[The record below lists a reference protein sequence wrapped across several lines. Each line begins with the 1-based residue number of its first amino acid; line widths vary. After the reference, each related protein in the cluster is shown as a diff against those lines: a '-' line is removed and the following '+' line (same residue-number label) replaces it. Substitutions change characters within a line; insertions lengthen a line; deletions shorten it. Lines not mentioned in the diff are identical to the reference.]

1 MNDFAVVGKRVARID
16 ALEKATGAARF
27 TDDLELPRMLHG
39 KVLWSPHP
47 HARILNIDTS
57 RAERLPGVK
66 AVITGKDWG
75 GIKYGVLPT
84 TRDQHPL
91 ALDKV
96 RYIGDEV
103 AAVAAV
109 DEDTAEEALELI
121 RVEYE
126 VLVPVFDPEEAMLEG
141 APRIHEEAPGNI
153 SVHMKTELGDV
164 EKGFR
169 DSDYVREDRFETQA
183 VAHCQLECYVAL
195 ASFDASGRLE
205 IWTPNQSPFAKR
217 RALANALKMSLDD
230 VRVRRSYVGGAFGGR
245 SETFALDFCAAL
257 LSRRTGRP
265 VKITYSREESFRS
278 TRQKHPFV
286 LYLKTGVKRDGTIVA
301 KDLRVVADGGAY
313 NSTAAIAMSNPPTML
328 LPLFRIPN
336 FRYEAFRVYTNKSV
350 RGAMRGHGSQQFRF
364 ADGCQMDMIAED
376 LGMDPIEIRLKN
388 VVETGERLINGSIV
402 YSSGLREC
410 IEKAAEASGWW
421 EKKRQPSPGRGL
433 GIGCACT
440 TCGFSLGIRSSSSAF
455 VKFNEDGQA
464 TLFTG
469 TQDNGQGNWSMMV
482 QIAAE
487 ELGVSMNDVRLVAAD
502 TETTLQD
509 PGTYSMSTTFIS
521 GNAVKSAAADARRQI
536 LEIAADKLEA
546 NAADLD
552 ARQGHVYVKG
562 SPEKSIGIPEVIK
575 LAMALGKPIMGKG
588 YYMPK
593 MDPLNYQT
601 GDFRGQNTGTWSFGT
616 VVAEVQVDPETGRVA
631 LERVTAAH
639 DCGRAINPNE
649 VEGQAEGSVVLGQGQ
664 VLTEELKWDGGLLL
678 NSSFLDYGIPTA
690 ADSPEVKTIIVETI
704 DPNGPFGAK
713 EAAEPINVAI
723 IPAIAN
729 AIYDAIGVR
738 IQSLP
743 ITPDKILEAIKEKS
757 PQKA

>member
-301 KDLRVVADGGAY
+301 KDLRW
-313 NSTAAIAMSNPPTML
+313 
-328 LPLFRIPN
+328 R
-336 FRYEAFRVYTNKSV
+336 
-350 RGAMRGHGSQQFRF
+350 
-364 ADGCQMDMIAED
+364 
-376 LGMDPIEIRLKN
+376 
-388 VVETGERLINGSIV
+388 
-402 YSSGLREC
+402 
-410 IEKAAEASGWW
+410 
-421 EKKRQPSPGRGL
+421 
-433 GIGCACT
+433 
-440 TCGFSLGIRSSSSAF
+440 SL
-455 VKFNEDGQA
+455 Q
-464 TLFTG
+464 
-469 TQDNGQGNWSMMV
+469 
-482 QIAAE
+482 
-487 ELGVSMNDVRLVAAD
+487 
-502 TETTLQD
+502 
-509 PGTYSMSTTFIS
+509 
-521 GNAVKSAAADARRQI
+521 
-536 LEIAADKLEA
+536 
-546 NAADLD
+546 
-552 ARQGHVYVKG
+552 
-562 SPEKSIGIPEVIK
+562 
-575 LAMALGKPIMGKG
+575 
-588 YYMPK
+588 
-593 MDPLNYQT
+593 
-601 GDFRGQNTGTWSFGT
+601 
-616 VVAEVQVDPETGRVA
+616 
-631 LERVTAAH
+631 
-639 DCGRAINPNE
+639 
-649 VEGQAEGSVVLGQGQ
+649 
-664 VLTEELKWDGGLLL
+664 
-678 NSSFLDYGIPTA
+678 
-690 ADSPEVKTIIVETI
+690 
-704 DPNGPFGAK
+704 
-713 EAAEPINVAI
+713 
-723 IPAIAN
+723 
-729 AIYDAIGVR
+729 
-738 IQSLP
+738 
-743 ITPDKILEAIKEKS
+743 
-757 PQKA
+757 

>member
-1 MNDFAVVGKRVARID
+1 VTEFAVIGKRVARID
-16 ALEKATGAARF
+16 APEKATGAARF
-27 TDDLELPRMLHG
+27 TDDLELPHMLHG
-39 KVLWSPHP
+39 KILWSPHA

-57 RAERLPGVK
+57 RAERLKGVR
-66 AVITGKDWG
+66 AVITGKDWEG
-75 GIKYGVLPT
+75 VKYGVFPA

-91 ALDKV
+91 ALNKV

-126 VLVPVFDPEEAMLEG
+126 LLTPVFDPEEAMLEN
-141 APRIHEEAPGNI
+141 APRIHDEIPRNI
-153 SVHMKTELGDV
+153 SVHVKTELGDV

-169 DSDYVREDRFETQA
+169 ESDHVREDRFETQA

-195 ASFDASGRLE
+195 ANFDASGKLE
-205 IWTPNQSPFAKR
+205 IWTPNQSPFTKR
-217 RALANALKMSLDD
+217 RALANALKMPLDD
-230 VRVRRSYVGGAFGGR
+230 VRVLRSYVGGAFGGR

-257 LSRRTGRP
+257 LSRKTGRP

-286 LYLKTGVKRDGTIVA
+286 LYLKTGVKRDGTIIA
-301 KDLRVVADGGAY
+301 KALRVVADGGAY
-313 NSTAAIAMSNPPTML
+313 NSTGPIAMTNPPTML

-336 FRYEAFRVYTNKSV
+336 FRYEAFRVYTNKPV

-364 ADGCQMDMIAED
+364 ADDCQMDMIAED
-376 LGMDPIEIRLKN
+376 LGLDPVEIRLKN
-388 VVETGERLINGSIV
+388 VVNTGERLINGSV
-402 YSSGLREC
+402 VSSSGLREC
-410 IEKAAEASGWW
+410 IERAVESSNWS
-421 EKKRQPSPGRGL
+421 KKGQLPRGRGL

-464 TLFTG
+464 TVITG

-487 ELGVSMNDVRLVAAD
+487 ELGVPMKDIRLVAAD
-502 TETTLQD
+502 TETTPQD

-521 GNAVKSAAADARRQI
+521 GNAVKAACADARRQI
-536 LEIAADKLEA
+536 LEIAAEKLEA
-546 NAADLD
+546 NMADLD
-552 ARQGHVYVKG
+552 ARKGRVYVRGSIEKG
-562 SPEKSIGIPEVIK
+562 LDIPDIIK
-575 LAMALGKPIMGKG
+575 LAFASGRPIMGKG
-588 YYMPK
+588 SYMPR
-593 MDPLNYQT
+593 MDPLNFLT
-601 GDFRGQNTGTWSFGT
+601 GNISGQNTGTWSFGT
-616 VVAEVQVDPETGRVA
+616 VIAEVQVDTETGKVT
-631 LERVTAAH
+631 LEKVTAVH

-664 VLTEELKWDGGLLL
+664 ALTEKLKWDGGLLL
-678 NSSFLDYGIPTA
+678 NASFLDYGIPTA
-690 ADSPEVKTIIVETI
+690 SDTPEMRTIIVETI
-704 DPNGPFGAK
+704 DPSGPFGAK

-729 AIYDAIGVR
+729 AIYDATGVR
-738 IQSLP
+738 IHSLP
-743 ITPDKILEAIKEKS
+743 ITPDKIIEALKHS
-757 PQKA
+757 SS